1 MRAINLDTYSLS
13 LLTAKEDI
21 LNPRSSTNWALF
33 TYEGITN
40 NLKLSD
46 SGVGG
51 VPELAGKLHVK
62 RPLYGLCRVGMDG
75 PAPARIV
82 MINWV
87 GEGVDEYRR
96 KECTSHVPAIK
107 AFFREVHVFVNASR
121 PEEVTEEKIRA
132 IVSKISAP
140 TQRVRRGSQP
150 VEKEETVG
158 TNYKR
163 TIAAMEMRRIN
174 RDTFWAHAEK
184 EEENRKEEER
194 RRAMEDR
201 RRRERERIQQERREA
216 EERERKMHEKEQ
228 MIQEQRRMQAKIE
241 AEARKQER
249 LRWEQQQREHEEE
262 MRARFRHSESIE
274 KAAEAAALVSQRSMN
289 PREFFR
295 QLSSSS
301 SKSPSNPSSPRTVRP
316 PFRRYQRSLTDTAF
330 IFTSPGCAD
339 PTTFQPIPLASP
351 PTSPH
356 CPAPT
361 STLPSLPPSTSLQSP
376 PPQPQ
381 APTSPKD
388 MGFPEAPSVV
398 SPPAPTPSA
407 PPASPGLLASISQTQ
422 PSPHFPPT
430 LLESSSPVEAPAIPL
445 LENLELTSLNEFPQP
460 EENPQ
465 ALSDQAEPVMP
476 VDMGMNPVVEEVE
489 EEEEEVQEEE
499 KKEEAESE
507 APEEE
512 TEPNLQAPETTPSEE
527 ERSPTMDFLL
537 SDPTPSV
544 TDTAVEETAPEFNSS
559 PLEEEHLQLEAEP
572 KEEATAEDGEEK
584 KEDDEER
591 EVQSAPSEEP
601 NLTGPSEE
609 GAGPEA
615 VCHPY
620 QESEATGE
628 VIQNENESQS
638 THQEP
643 HPMSANGMSN
653 EDRWGKENG
662 VSLEQGGIGQSLG
675 PAQLHDADSGV
686 IPCTAKPDGMVEDF
700 DTERQEE
707 ERGENG
713 KGSSVES
720 DSKLCVRA
728 LYDYQ
733 AGEANF

>member
-1 MRAINLDTYSLS
+1 MAAATDLCFCR
-13 LLTAKEDI
+13 
-21 LNPRSSTNWALF
+21 ALF

-107 AFFREVHVFVNASR
+107 AFFRGFLYTLGPPQPPTQPALQPRCQCQAEVHVFVNASR

-132 IVSKISAP
+132 IISKISAP
-140 TQRVRRGSQP
+140 KERVRRGSQP

-330 IFTSPGCAD
+330 IFTRSDSSTPTSPRSPTVVSPISRTPTSPFRGSLSPTSPGCAD

-356 CPAPT
+356 CPAPNV
-361 STLPSLPPSTSLQSP
+361 TLPSLPPSTSLQSP

-388 MGFPEAPSVV
+388 TGFPEALSVV
-398 SPPAPTPSA
+398 SPPPAPTPSA
-407 PPASPGLLASISQTQ
+407 PPASPGLLASFSQTQ

-476 VDMGMNPVVEEVE
+476 ADMGMIPVVEEVE

-499 KKEEAESE
+499 KKEEVESE

-512 TEPNLQAPETTPSEE
+512 TQPNLQAPETATTTSEE

-559 PLEEEHLQLEAEP
+559 PLEEEHLQQEAEP
-572 KEEATAEDGEEK
+572 KEEATAEDGDEK
-584 KEDDEER
+584 KEDDEEK
-591 EVQSAPSEEP
+591 EVQSAPSQEP

-638 THQEP
+638 THQES

-653 EDRWGKENG
+653 EDRWSKENG
-662 VSLEQGGIGQSLG
+662 VSLEQGGTGSASPLVLLNCMMLILG
-675 PAQLHDADSGV
+675 
-686 IPCTAKPDGMVEDF
+686 
-700 DTERQEE
+700 
-707 ERGENG
+707 
-713 KGSSVES
+713 
-720 DSKLCVRA
+720 
-728 LYDYQ
+728 
-733 AGEANF
+733 